1 MMRDEDM
8 VGPIGLGAMGAAYAR
23 RLLDRGRQVLGFDV
37 AEAALAHHRGAGGLI
52 AGSVEEIAERCE
64 MIVTSLPSF
73 SAFEAV
79 NDSIASRPRAGGYVV
94 DTNTMSRTQKED
106 ARVALARAGW
116 SLLDCTVSGNPAMV
130 LDDSYSFFL
139 SGEDRNVPQVRRV
152 VDLLASRVFDLGDF
166 GAATSIKLIVNHL
179 VMIHNAAAAEAM
191 SLGIKAGL
199 DRKML
204 FDIISASGGSSK
216 IFEARGRMMANA
228 RYPESTTYK
237 LMIDKDGAVISD
249 LARELRHPVPMFATA
264 YQAHVMGLAQ
274 GWGTTDPSSLCA
286 VFEGLSGQRPAGP
299 TASDIESSN

>member
-1 MMRDEDM
+1 MMRDENM
-8 VGPIGLGAMGAAYAR
+8 VGVIGLGAMGAAYVR
-23 RLLDRGRQVLGFDV
+23 RLLDRGRKVLGFDV
-37 AEAALAHHRGAGGLI
+37 AEAALAYHRGAGGFI
-52 AGSVEEIAERCE
+52 ARSVEEVAERCDI
-64 MIVTSLPSF
+64 IVTSLPSF
-73 SAFEAV
+73 SAFESV
-79 NDSIASRPRAGGYVV
+79 NHSIASRPHARGYVI
-94 DTNTMSRTQKED
+94 DTSTMSGAEKED
-106 ARVALARAGW
+106 ARVTLAKAGW
-116 SLLDCTVSGNPAMV
+116 SLLDCTVSGNPPMV

-139 SGEDRNVPQVRRV
+139 SGKDRNVPQVRRV

-191 SLGIKAGL
+191 SLGMKAGL

-216 IFEARGRMMANA
+216 IFETRGRMMANA
-228 RYPESTTYK
+228 RYPENTTYK

-264 YQAHVMGLAQ
+264 YQVHVMGLAQ
-274 GWGTTDPSSLCA
+274 GWGTTDASSLCA

-299 TASDIESSN
+299 TPSDIESAN